1 MENFYRDL
9 KRALGISKAPDTSGM
24 SDTAKQKQFASRLSA
39 YKHVAASG
47 SQDDELKEMLAD
59 LIKKRKGK

>member
-9 KRALGISKAPDTSGM
+9 KRAMGISKAPNTSGM
-24 SDTAKQKQFASRLSA
+24 SDTAKQKQFASRLAA
-39 YKHVAASG
+39 YKHVAAPS
-47 SQDDELKEMLAD
+47 SQDEELKEMLAE